1 MLYFLTEW
9 GEAVNSLCYYGYND
23 ESSDGFNMCSRY
35 SVAMPIE
42 VNCTGLISIA
52 RPFRTHNERGREDYY
67 LMYIIEGELS
77 VSLPQ
82 GDVTVMAGDFI
93 VFPPKY
99 KYIYTFSGEGT
110 ISYYYAHFT
119 GSYVD
124 SLLDTLGIT
133 SLPYVSSAG
142 TIRTVSDAFSTMFG
156 YYARNEEHL
165 SQKSGAQLQIILSS
179 LASNRDGRMERLRS
193 SLSYI
198 NASYTS
204 EISVPYLA
212 AMDNLSVSRY
222 NVLFREQMGVSPVKY
237 ITDLRMKHA
246 CTLLLG
252 TDMSV
257 GTVGE
262 SVGYPDKYFFSK
274 TFKGHM
280 GLSPKEY
287 RQKNKGG

>member
-1 MLYFLTEW
+1 
-9 GEAVNSLCYYGYND
+9 
-23 ESSDGFNMCSRY
+23 
-35 SVAMPIE
+35 MPIE
-42 VNCTGLISIA
+42 VNCTGVISIA
-52 RPFRTHNERGREDYY
+52 HPFRTHNERGREDYY

-77 VSLPQ
+77 VPLPQ
-82 GDVTVMAGDFI
+82 DDVTVMAGDFI
-93 VFPPKY
+93 LFPPKY
-99 KYIYTFSGEGT
+99 KYTYTFSGEGT

-119 GSYVD
+119 GSYVGT
-124 SLLDTLGIT
+124 LLETLGIT
-133 SLPYVSSAG
+133 PLPHVRTVGA
-142 TIRTVSDAFSTMFG
+142 IHTVSDAFSTMFG
-156 YYARNEEHL
+156 YYARNEEFL
-165 SQKSGAQLQIILSS
+165 PQKSGATLQVILSL
-179 LASNRDGRMERLRS
+179 LASSRGERMKRLRN

-198 NASYTS
+198 NASYAS

-237 ITDLRMKHA
+237 ITDLRIKHA
-246 CTLLLG
+246 CMLLLS

-262 SVGYPDKYFFSK
+262 NVGYPDKHFFSK